1 MDDDLN
7 ALFARLANAPTPS
20 SLSGLSDAV
29 ILRVHADAAL
39 ARTGT
44 TVGIVA
50 TLGAL
55 VLGATN
61 PLVFSTP
68 APPAPSMPFGV
79 SASLAPSTL
88 LVGR

>member
-1 MDDDLN
+1 MDDDLD

-20 SLSGLSDAV
+20 SLSGLSDTV
-29 ILRVHADAAL
+29 ILRVNADAAL

-44 TVGIVA
+44 TVGIIA

-55 VLGATN
+55 VLGAAA
-61 PLVFSTP
+61 PLAFS
-68 APPAPSMPFGV
+68 ASAQSAPSLPFGV

-88 LVGR
+88 LGAE